1 MRRSSDGLSHRL
13 RSQKMTPRILL
24 VDDDPAFL
32 RLLSIH
38 LRCHHY
44 EVAVAQSGEA
54 ALANLPGIRPHMV
67 ITDLRMEGMD
77 GLTLFRHLRAQHPT
91 LPVVILTAY
100 GTIPQA
106 VEATKEGLFGFLTKP
121 IDVAVLLEQVQN
133 ALRLADTRIER
144 SSKDDG
150 AWREPIITSSPL
162 MEAVLQRARLV
173 APTDASVLIHGES
186 GTGKELLSR
195 VIHHHSQRA
204 KHPFVAVNC
213 GAIPENLLES
223 EFFGHEKGAFTGAS
237 ARREGLIKAAQG
249 GTLFLDEIGDMPH
262 TLQVKLLRVLQE
274 QHIRPVGTT
283 KLIPVNVRIV
293 SATHRNLKAEIA
305 AGRFREDLYF
315 RLNVFT
321 LTLPSLAERREDIP
335 ILAWH
340 FLNQLAQKYGKK
352 ITAFAPGAIARLLH
366 ASWPGNVRQLFNVLE
381 QAVIL
386 STTAIL
392 PEELVAQVIGDNT
405 RGLRALAD
413 ARWDFERDYLA
424 RLLQITRGNVNQ
436 AARLARR
443 NRTAFYKVLHRHDLN
458 PSMFMRDE
466 YAAANDLPMQVP
478 IEAAGSGC
486 ESRRSA
492 IPPEAGSKE
501 VG

>member
-1 MRRSSDGLSHRL
+1 
-13 RSQKMTPRILL
+13 MTPRILL
-24 VDDDPAFL
+24 VDDDAAFL
-32 RLLSIH
+32 RLLSIQF
-38 LRCHHY
+38 RCHHY
-44 EVAVAQSGEA
+44 EVAAAQSGEA
-54 ALANLPGIRPHMV
+54 ALANFPGIRPHV
-67 ITDLRMEGMD
+67 IITDLRMGGMD
-77 GLTLFRHLRAQHPT
+77 GLTLFRHLRTQCPT
-91 LPVVILTAY
+91 LPVIILTAY

-106 VEATKEGLFGFLTKP
+106 VQATKEGLFGFLTKP
-121 IDVAVLLEQVQN
+121 IDVADLLKQVQS
-133 ALRLADTRIER
+133 ALRLADTTRIDR
-144 SSKDDG
+144 SSKNAS
-150 AWREPIITSSPL
+150 AWREPIITNSPL

-173 APTDASVLIHGES
+173 APTDASVLIQGDS
-186 GTGKELLSR
+186 GTGKELVSR

-213 GAIPENLLES
+213 GAIPEDLLES

-237 ARREGLIKAAQG
+237 TRREGLIKAAQG

-283 KLIPVNVRIV
+283 KLIPVNVRII
-293 SATHRNLKAEIA
+293 SATHRNLETEIA

-321 LTLPSLAERREDIP
+321 LTLPALAERCEDIP

-340 FLNQLAQKYGKK
+340 FLNQLAEKYDKR
-352 ITAFAPGAIARLLH
+352 ITAFAPGAIARLLR

-392 PEELVAQVIGDNT
+392 PEELVARVIGDNT

-458 PSMFMRDE
+458 PNMFTRE
-466 YAAANDLPMQVP
+466 ECAVANSLPMQQP
-478 IEAAGSGC
+478 LDAGG
-486 ESRRSA
+486 EGRRPA
-492 IPPEAGSKE
+492 TPPKAGSKKAS
-501 VG
+501 

>member
-1 MRRSSDGLSHRL
+1 
-13 RSQKMTPRILL
+13 MTPRILL

-32 RLLSIH
+32 RLLSIR

-44 EVAVAQSGEA
+44 EVAVTQNGEA
-54 ALANLPGIRPHMV
+54 ALANFPGIQPHVV
-67 ITDLRMEGMD
+67 ITDLRMAGMD
-77 GLTLFRHLRAQHPT
+77 GLTLFRHLRAQCPT
-91 LPVVILTAY
+91 LPVIILTAY

-106 VEATKEGLFGFLTKP
+106 VQATKEGLFGFLTKP
-121 IDVAVLLEQVQN
+121 IDLAALLEQVQS
-133 ALRLADTRIER
+133 ALRLADVTRIDQAGKNDR
-144 SSKDDG
+144 

-173 APTDASVLIHGES
+173 APTDASVLIQGES

-204 KHPFVAVNC
+204 NHPFVAVNC
-213 GAIPENLLES
+213 GAIPEDLLES

-237 ARREGLIKAAQG
+237 SKREGLVKSAQD

-293 SATHRNLKAEIA
+293 SATHRNLEAEIA

-335 ILAWH
+335 VLAWH
-340 FLNQLAQKYGKK
+340 FLNQLAEKYGKK

-381 QAVIL
+381 QAIIL
-386 STTAIL
+386 STTPIL
-392 PEELVAQVIGDNT
+392 SEELVAQVIGGNT

-458 PSMFMRDE
+458 PSMFARDE
-466 YAAANDLPMQVP
+466 YTAANSLSIQGP
-478 IEAAGSGC
+478 IDGAGPRC
-486 ESRRSA
+486 EGRRPA
-492 IPPEAGSKE
+492 MPPSAGSKE
-501 VG
+501 AS